1 MGDQAPP
8 PGGVPIPGQPVDEY
22 VRSTASVPLH
32 GKYRVSGSPVGILEP
47 LLHTFGGDFSRDLS
61 SQILGPL
68 YRSRRS
74 RVYKAE
80 DISTGKPIA
89 CKLYI
94 KSELNILDI
103 HKVHTDAPARLR
115 CVLRAVCSP

>member
-1 MGDQAPP
+1 MLKPQ
-8 PGGVPIPGQPVDEY
+8 V
-22 VRSTASVPLH
+22 
-32 GKYRVSGSPVGILEP
+32 
-47 LLHTFGGDFSRDLS
+47 
-61 SQILGPL
+61 LGPL

-80 DISTGKPIA
+80 DVTTGKAVA

-103 HKVHTDAPARLR
+103 HKVCLHVVSHAS
-115 CVLRAVCSP
+115 V